1 MATAGSQ
8 AVSFFHGAAFA
19 HPFTHDISVMRSNAA
34 LGDALATAERAIAG
48 LAQVVDVVKRRH
60 SAPSQFHSLGAPP
73 PQFHFNQPLPFQ
85 ASYVPCAAPLPASAG
100 ASPASS
106 SVSQHSAAPRPR
118 VAIPR
123 SIAVSGSKRSAAA
136 LATTSR
142 PAPPR
147 AKRAKRAKRSATPE
161 SAPPSL
167 VPSSGSD
174 CESEASGSSTPP
186 KTEAPVAGSVAES
199 VAKAV
204 AYKGVRQRKWGKWV
218 SEIRE
223 PNKRTRIWLGSFD
236 SAEDAARAYDVAAR
250 LLRGSQA
257 AFNFPGDDTHSVPLP
272 SATAEALLKASREAA
287 KTFDTA
293 DVADVLEKS
302 LLATNGALLGADIT
316 IQLPKAG
323 PAEPAATDAAVAAAD
338 GAAELPSTSDL
349 TTNSVFD
356 DIPADS
362 ISAVDALSAP
372 VRSASGVSIACSE
385 SDCIESLL
393 TDLEEQHGA
402 ELALTEAELSG
413 SLFQGVMEDFDL
425 AAACGDVEG
434 FEGAAD
440 FTMDLWGVSC
450 GYWLKRIMERAQ
462 LNQPH
467 PKILDPLPHSSSPHP
482 QLPQFDFTRLIRPGP
497 SEYGMNL

>member
-8 AVSFFHGAAFA
+8 AVSSIHGAAFA
-19 HPFTHDISVMRSNAA
+19 HPLVHDVNIMRSNAA

-60 SAPSQFHSLGAPP
+60 SAPSQCHSLAAPP
-73 PQFHFNQPLPFQ
+73 PQFRFYQPLPFQ
-85 ASYVPCAAPLPASAG
+85 ASYVPRAAPLPASAA

-106 SVSQHSAAPRPR
+106 SVSQHSAGPRPR

-147 AKRAKRAKRSATPE
+147 AKRAKRAKRFATPE
-161 SAPPSL
+161 SAPPPL

-174 CESEASGSSTPP
+174 CESETSGSSTSPQ
-186 KTEAPVAGSVAES
+186 TEAPVAEAVAGP
-199 VAKAV
+199 V

-236 SAEDAARAYDVAAR
+236 SAEDAARAYDVAAC

-257 AFNFPGDDTHSVPLP
+257 ALNFPGDDTHSVPLP

-316 IQLPKAG
+316 IQLPKARLAG
-323 PAEPAATDAAVAAAD
+323 TAATDAAVAAAD
-338 GAAELPSTSDL
+338 GAATADELPSTSDL

-356 DIPADS
+356 NIPADS
-362 ISAVDALSAP
+362 IPAVDGLSAP
-372 VRSASGVSIACSE
+372 LRSASGVSIACSE
-385 SDCIESLL
+385 SDSIESLL

-402 ELALTEAELSG
+402 ELALTEAELSE

-440 FTMDLWGVSC
+440 FTMDLW
-450 GYWLKRIMERAQ
+450 A
-462 LNQPH
+462 
-467 PKILDPLPHSSSPHP
+467 
-482 QLPQFDFTRLIRPGP
+482 
-497 SEYGMNL
+497 

>member
-1 MATAGSQ
+1 MK
-8 AVSFFHGAAFA
+8 
-19 HPFTHDISVMRSNAA
+19 SNAA

-60 SAPSQFHSLGAPP
+60 SAPSQFHSLAAPP
-73 PQFHFNQPLPFQ
+73 PQFHFYQPLPLR
-85 ASYVPCAAPLPASAG
+85 ASYHVPCATPLPASAG

-106 SVSQHSAAPRPR
+106 SVSQHSAAPCPR

-123 SIAVSGSKRSAAA
+123 SNAVSGSKRSAAA

-147 AKRAKRAKRSATPE
+147 ARQAKRAKRSATPE
-161 SAPPSL
+161 SPPSL

-174 CESEASGSSTPP
+174 CESETSGSSTSP
-186 KTEAPVAGSVAES
+186 KIEAPVAGAVAES
-199 VAKAV
+199 VAKAVAAGPV

-257 AFNFPGDDTHSVPLP
+257 ALNFPGDDTHSVPLP

-349 TTNSVFD
+349 TTNSVFE
-356 DIPADS
+356 DIPAVS

-385 SDCIESLL
+385 SDSIESLL
-393 TDLEEQHGA
+393 TDLEEQHDV

-413 SLFQGVMEDFDL
+413 SLFQGVMEDCDL

-434 FEGAAD
+434 FEGCA
-440 FTMDLWGVSC
+440 
-450 GYWLKRIMERAQ
+450 GYHVA
-462 LNQPH
+462 
-467 PKILDPLPHSSSPHP
+467 
-482 QLPQFDFTRLIRPGP
+482 TG
-497 SEYGMNL
+497 

>member
-1 MATAGSQ
+1 MATVGSQ
-8 AVSFFHGAAFA
+8 AVTSFHGAAAAFA
-19 HPFTHDISVMRSNAA
+19 HPLTHDVSIMRSNAA
-34 LGDALATAERAIAG
+34 LGDALATAEQAIAG

-60 SAPSQFHSLGAPP
+60 SAPSQFHSLAAPP
-73 PQFHFNQPLPFQ
+73 SQFHFYQPLPFQ

-106 SVSQHSAAPRPR
+106 SVSQHSAGPRPC
-118 VAIPR
+118 VAILR
-123 SIAVSGSKRSAAA
+123 SSAVSGSKRSAAA

-174 CESEASGSSTPP
+174 CESETSGSSTSP
-186 KTEAPVAGSVAES
+186 KTEAPVVGAVAEA
-199 VAKAV
+199 VAGPV

-257 AFNFPGDDTHSVPLP
+257 ALNFPGDQSHSVPLP

-287 KTFDTA
+287 KTFDTT

-316 IQLPKAG
+316 IQLPQAG
-323 PAEPAATDAAVAAAD
+323 PAETAATDAAVAAAD
-338 GAAELPSTSDL
+338 GAAAAELPSTSDL

-356 DIPADS
+356 DVPADS
-362 ISAVDALSAP
+362 ISAVDALSSP
-372 VRSASGVSIACSE
+372 VRSASEVSIACSE
-385 SDCIESLL
+385 SDSIESLL

-440 FTMDLWGVSC
+440 FSMDLWAPPSLGWSVC
-450 GYWLKRIMERAQ
+450 G
-462 LNQPH
+462 
-467 PKILDPLPHSSSPHP
+467 S
-482 QLPQFDFTRLIRPGP
+482 
-497 SEYGMNL
+497 

>member
-1 MATAGSQ
+1 MATVGNQ
-8 AVSFFHGAAFA
+8 AVSSFHGAAFA
-19 HPFTHDISVMRSNAA
+19 HPLTHDVSILRSNAA

-60 SAPSQFHSLGAPP
+60 SAPSQFPSLAAPP
-73 PQFHFNQPLPFQ
+73 PPFHIYQPLPFQ
-85 ASYVPCAAPLPASAG
+85 ASYVPCAAPLPASAA

-123 SIAVSGSKRSAAA
+123 SSAVSDSKRSAAA

-147 AKRAKRAKRSATPE
+147 AKRAKRAKPSATPE

-174 CESEASGSSTPP
+174 CESETSGSSTSP
-186 KTEAPVAGSVAES
+186 KIEAPVAGAVAEA
-199 VAKAV
+199 VAGPRPV

-257 AFNFPGDDTHSVPLP
+257 SLNFPGDQSHSVPLP

-287 KTFDTA
+287 KTFDTT

-302 LLATNGALLGADIT
+302 LLATNGTLLGADVT
-316 IQLPKAG
+316 IQLPQAG
-323 PAEPAATDAAVAAAD
+323 QAGKDATDAAVAAAG
-338 GAAELPSTSDL
+338 GAATAEVSSNSDL

-356 DIPADS
+356 DIPTDS
-362 ISAVDALSAP
+362 ISAIDAFSAP
-372 VRSASGVSIACSE
+372 LRSASEVSIAYSE
-385 SDCIESLL
+385 SDSIESLL

-402 ELALTEAELSG
+402 ELALKAELSVG
-413 SLFQGVMEDFDL
+413 ENSLFHGVMEDFDL

-440 FTMDLWGVSC
+440 FSINLW
-450 GYWLKRIMERAQ
+450 A
-462 LNQPH
+462 
-467 PKILDPLPHSSSPHP
+467 
-482 QLPQFDFTRLIRPGP
+482 
-497 SEYGMNL
+497 